1 MLNVCYKCGLYR
13 ADKIIDPNGPVAIC
27 PECGHKHSF
36 LQLPLLIVSGASG
49 TGKSSVCQYLLG
61 QHNHIVLLDS
71 DILWR
76 PEFNKPENNY
86 SDFFETWLR
95 MCKNINQAGRPVIL
109 FGAGIGVPDN
119 IESCVERRYFSG
131 VHYLSLVC
139 DDDLL
144 AGRLRER
151 PAWRESGGQASLE
164 DQIRFNQWF
173 KTRPTDEQ
181 PTISLLDNTHASLEQ
196 TADQVLEWIH
206 QNERN

>member
-1 MLNVCYKCGLYR
+1 MFNVCHECGLYR
-13 ADKIIDPNGPVAIC
+13 ADKIIDPNGPIAIC

-49 TGKSSVCQYLLG
+49 AGKSSVCQYLLG
-61 QHNHIVLLDS
+61 QHNHIVLLDA

-95 MCKNINQAGRPVIL
+95 MCKNINQAGRPVVL

-131 VHYLSLVC
+131 VHYLSLLC

-144 AGRLRER
+144 SRRLRER
-151 PAWRESGGQASLE
+151 PAWRESGGQAYIE

-173 KTRPTDEQ
+173 KTRPVDAQ
-181 PTISLLDNTHASLEQ
+181 PEIELLDTTHASLEQ
-196 TADQVLEWIH
+196 TAGQVLEWIH